1 MPKSLTGRLML
12 VASTV
17 VILFLPLAGL
27 IIERAHVASLD
38 SRLEEQL
45 KIQTYSLMGLA
56 DELEIGVLWLPE
68 ALPDERFNQL
78 ASGRYAQLFANNGD
92 LLWRSLS
99 GASIELPERVFPLN
113 GNTEETLGEFKF
125 TRVGQGSQDAL
136 QLSEVSIIWEGP
148 GDIETI
154 YTFQVAESLTPYYFE
169 IEAFRQTLILW
180 LGGLGALLLLVN
192 LAAMFWALSPFQR
205 LSQGIVDVETGKS
218 ERLGD
223 DYPKELQQIADNINA
238 LVVHE
243 RTQRKRYR
251 TTLQDLAHS
260 LKTPLS
266 VITGLIPDIRSS
278 ELQDS
283 FNEQSERMR
292 RLITYQLQRAVIG
305 GEAPVKQR
313 TNLKEE
319 VDKLFL
325 ALAKVYFEKDIS
337 FSADIDEQL
346 VVFGDPN
353 DVLEMVGNLCDNA
366 CKYGESSLLVSARQ
380 HSVDGMIEVD
390 VIDDGK
396 GIPEA
401 EREAIFE
408 RGNRLDEG
416 TEGQGIGLAV
426 VRDIVNSYRGR
437 IEWPES
443 QSGHCVRLLLPGTI
457 ESKD

>member
-56 DELEIGVLWLPE
+56 DELEQGVLWLPE

-78 ASGRYAQLFANNGD
+78 ASGRYAQLFADNGD

-99 GASIELPERVFPLN
+99 AASIKLPERVFSLAN
-113 GNTEETLGEFKF
+113 STEEALGEFQYS
-125 TRVGQGSQDAL
+125 RVNISRDEVL
-136 QLSEVSIIWEGP
+136 QVSEVSIIWEGP
-148 GDIETI
+148 GDIENI
-154 YTFQVAESLTPYYFE
+154 YTFQISESLTPYFFE
-169 IEAFRQTLILW
+169 IEAFRQTLIVW
-180 LGGLGALLLLVN
+180 LGGLGVLLLMVN
-192 LAAMFWALSPFQR
+192 LGAMYWALTPFQR
-205 LSQGIVDVETGKS
+205 LSEGIIDVEAGRS
-218 ERLGD
+218 ERLGT

-260 LKTPLS
+260 LKTPLT
-266 VITGLIPDIRSS
+266 VMTGLITDINS
-278 ELQDS
+278 EKLQQS
-283 FNEQSERMR
+283 FSEQCERMR

-313 TNLKEE
+313 TRLKPE

-325 ALAKVYFEKDIS
+325 ALAKVYLEKRITFESDINS
-337 FSADIDEQL
+337 DL
-346 VVFGDPN
+346 VIFGDPN

-366 CKYGESSLLVSARQ
+366 CKYGQSSLNVTARPVAGEDLVWIDI
-380 HSVDGMIEVD
+380 V
-390 VIDDGK
+390 DDGQ

-416 TEGQGIGLAV
+416 GEGQGIGLAV
-426 VRDIVNSYRGR
+426 VRDIVNSYRGK
-437 IEWPES
+437 IEWPDRT
-443 QSGHCVRLLLPGTI
+443 SGHCVRLILPGTI
-457 ESKD
+457 ASQG